1 MKYNSIGEQLIAK
14 AKEIDPNYKSDKFN
28 DMSEALD
35 IILKSVGSVDK
46 VFFNLFM
53 YYDEANNKITQEGWN
68 KLSNGLANGI
78 YCGIIYDELPL
89 VVVGFN
95 GARTLYTF
103 ETTEEKD
110 NASIKITVKSD
121 LTFIIENIP
130 VLNIPALP
138 SDASSKT
145 YTLQTVN
152 GVLTWTDAIGDINT
166 ILDNINGEVI

>member
-14 AKEIDPNYKSDKFN
+14 AKEIDPSYKSDKFN

-35 IILKSVGSVDK
+35 IILKNSGGDK
-46 VFFNLFM
+46 VFFNLFV
-53 YYDEANNKITQEGWN
+53 YYDQVNNKITQEGWD
-68 KLSNGLANGI
+68 KLSNGLINGT
-78 YCGIIYDELPL
+78 YCGILYDEIPL
-89 VVVGFN
+89 VVIGFN
-95 GARTLYTF
+95 GARTLYAF
-103 ETTEEKD
+103 ETTEEID

-121 LTFIIENIP
+121 LTFTIENIP

-138 SDASSKT
+138 SDASTKT